1 MFVDPQLA
9 ITATDGDFV
18 VANPQAEDTSC
29 AVVQCEVVADPE
41 QIISCSTQPRPGEG
55 GYDVLVS
62 LTKRIDYL
70 SQDSYEFTLQTKVH
84 WSGASF
90 SYITHVLMPCDVT
103 GSRRQMRRHN

>member
-18 VANPQAEDTSC
+18 VANPQSEDTSC
-29 AVVQCEVVADPE
+29 ARVQCEVVADPE
-41 QIISCSTQPRPGEG
+41 QIISCSTQPRPDEE

-70 SQDSYEFTLQTKVH
+70 SQDSYEFTLQTKV
-84 WSGASF
+84 AL
-90 SYITHVLMPCDVT
+90 I
-103 GSRRQMRRHN
+103 